1 MTEDMA
7 VLHITE
13 AELARDMQAVLIKV
27 QQGIEVIVE
36 RNAQPIAVMRAPA
49 FRGRSIDECIAAVE
63 THGSHTTLD
72 DEFARDLEDIIN
84 NHREPLNPVEW
95 D

>member
-1 MTEDMA
+1 VA

-13 AELARDMQAVLIKV
+13 EELARDVQAVLEKI
-27 QQGIEVIVE
+27 QQGAEVIVE

-49 FRGRSIDECIAAVE
+49 FRGRSIDECIAAAKA
-63 THGSHTTLD
+63 HGSHATLD
-72 DEFARDLEDIIN
+72 DEFGQELEEIIN
-84 NHREPLNPVEW
+84 SRREPLNPVEW